1 MGVNSLPKTVTRQR
15 SDCDLNPGPSAP
27 ESSTLTTRLPSHPPE
42 LVVDGKPAG
51 ECLVLSMDART
62 HAQTDGQP
70 ENNASGPMRC
80 TSGGTEIRNII
91 FSSGT
96 GVACPATPH
105 AAIVVLEGS
114 DEEAGQSQ
122 VVRICTTL

>member
-1 MGVNSLPKTVTRQR
+1 VNSLPKTVTRQR

-27 ESSTLTTRLPSHPPE
+27 ESSTLTTRPPSQPPV

-70 ENNASGPMRC
+70 ENNASGPICC
-80 TSGGTEIRNII
+80 TSGGIEIRNRI

-105 AAIVVLEGS
+105 ATIVVLGGS

>member
-70 ENNASGPMRC
+70 ENNASGPIRC
-80 TSGGTEIRNII
+80 TSGGIDKEYNFFKRYGRGMSGDTARRYT
-91 FSSGT
+91 SS
-96 GVACPATPH
+96 CR
-105 AAIVVLEGS
+105 
-114 DEEAGQSQ
+114 Q
-122 VVRICTTL
+122 